1 MEYAQICPVSLASE
15 VIAERW
21 TPLILRE
28 IVLFKRHHFTEI
40 QRGVGRISQSLLAA
54 RLRTLEEGGIIE
66 RRPNPWGR
74 GWEYHPTPAG
84 QELEKVLNELG
95 IWAQHWVE
103 LKQEHCDP
111 AYLMTMVYDLL
122 RPEKLPKS
130 QTTVRF
136 EFTVDPKMYWL
147 LMGSDHPELC
157 YFDPGRDSDLVVRV
171 DEQAF
176 GNVILGR
183 ARYEDAV
190 EAGQIKLDGPPNLV
204 KAFPTWLY
212 PTRFAKYARPAKQAI
227 QMGYAPVQ

>member
-1 MEYAQICPVSLASE
+1 
-15 VIAERW
+15 
-21 TPLILRE
+21 
-28 IVLFKRHHFTEI
+28 
-40 QRGVGRISQSLLAA
+40 
-54 RLRTLEEGGIIE
+54 
-66 RRPNPWGR
+66 
-74 GWEYHPTPAG
+74 
-84 QELEKVLNELG
+84 
-95 IWAQHWVE
+95 
-103 LKQEHCDP
+103 
-111 AYLMTMVYDLL
+111 MVYDLL

-190 EAGQIKLDGPPNLV
+190 AAGKIKLDGPPNLV

-227 QMGYAPVQ
+227 QMGYGPVQ